1 MKAERAAAAAKAEAR
16 REKNGGTAPR
26 GGKHDD
32 ADEEPRAPGDTRP
45 RKNRAK
51 IAAKKATE
59 EAAKSERRGLYDL
72 SADDLLA
79 PRPSVDKVRN
89 DLRAMRKGGGGGGG
103 RGRGGFGGGGRGGGG
118 RGRGR
123 GRGR

>member
-59 EAAKSERRGLYDL
+59 EAAKSERRG
-72 SADDLLA
+72 SV
-79 PRPSVDKVRN
+79 RPLRRRSSRAASV
-89 DLRAMRKGGGGGGG
+89 
-103 RGRGGFGGGGRGGGG
+103 RG
-118 RGRGR
+118 
-123 GRGR
+123 